1 MKSRYSFLIFLI
13 SFIFLDA
20 KEESLI
26 KIPLK
31 VVNSTFEKYPIPR
44 NINFTVEKEETVKTI
59 FGTTIRRLIEEDRQG
74 IVNIL
79 DSELFAAEVII
90 GGQNFEVILDTGS
103 VNLWVPLI
111 NSSDAHEIGKH
122 YIPSSTARK
131 TSEKFEIKYGTG
143 STKGYYYIEDIKFIT
158 DYSHRIKFGAASK
171 TNFNVDGAHGIMGL
185 AKKYKENDY
194 SPIWTLFDK
203 KEIPKKSFSFKYI
216 DEGLVDMYLGTE
228 HDDFKNTNQTANC
241 SLLDKSSY
249 DQLLWTCKLHSFGL
263 ISKNNKI
270 NSTVDFGYNFLFDT
284 GTNTMILPY
293 FLLEKLKRNLDL
305 RNFNCFEGKTEHGI
319 QIICNDANNLPNVV
333 LEVGNYY
340 LILNEKMYYKMHV
353 DDIAYHVLNIIFEK
367 ELIISI
373 IGQPFF
379 TLFHT
384 RFDHEEKVLKFYSD
398 DPDAIKPAININK
411 TNNANYLPGD
421 VLSEEDWLNK
431 HKKAIVC
438 VAIGIAAVAIICF
451 IRHICSKTCFRH
463 KSSKKI

>member
-44 NINFTVEKEETVKTI
+44 NISFTVEKEEKVKTI
-59 FGTTIRRLIEEDRQG
+59 FGTRIRRLQQEING
-74 IVNIL
+74 TVNIT
-79 DSELFAAEVII
+79 DSTLFAAEVVI
-90 GGQNFEVILDTGS
+90 GGQIFDVILDTGS

-111 NSSDAHEIGKH
+111 NSSDDHEIDRH
-122 YIPSSTARK
+122 YIPSKTAKK

-143 STKGYYYIEDIKFIT
+143 STKGYYYIEDIRFIT
-158 DYSHRIKFGAASK
+158 EIPYRIKFGAASE
-171 TNFNVDGAHGIMGL
+171 TNFNVKGAHGIMGL

-194 SPIWTLFDK
+194 SPIWTLYAKHD
-203 KEIPKKSFSFKYI
+203 IATRSFSFKYS
-216 DEGLVDMYLGTE
+216 DTGLVDMYLGTE
-228 HDDFKNTNQTANC
+228 HNDFKNTNQTAQC
-241 SLLDKSSY
+241 TLLDKSSY
-249 DQLLWTCKLHSFGL
+249 DKLLWTCKLHSFGL

-293 FLLEKLKRNLDL
+293 FLLEKLTRNLDL
-305 RNFNCFEGKTEHGI
+305 RNFNCKEGTTKNGI
-319 QIICNDANNLPNVV
+319 QIICEDFYSLPNVV

-340 LILNEKMYYKMHV
+340 LILNDQMYNEMYV
-353 DDIAYHVLNIIFEK
+353 NDIKYYVLNVIFEK

-384 RFDHEEKVLKFYSD
+384 RFDYEEKVLKFYSD
-398 DPDAIKPAININK
+398 DPDAIKPAINDMK
-411 TNNANYLPGD
+411 NNDAQYLAGD
-421 VLSEEDWLNK
+421 VLSEEDWLNN

-438 VAIGIAAVAIICF
+438 VAIGIAAVAIVCF

>member
-1 MKSRYSFLIFLI
+1 MKSRYSLLIFLL

-44 NINFTVEKEETVKTI
+44 NINFTVEKEEKVKTI
-59 FGTTIRRLIEEDRQG
+59 FGTRIRRLKEEYKGKVD
-74 IVNIL
+74 IL
-79 DSELFAAEVII
+79 KSELFAAEVII
-90 GGQNFEVILDTGS
+90 GGQNFDVILDTGS
-103 VNLWVPLI
+103 VNLWVALN
-111 NSSDAHEIGKH
+111 NSTDKYDIEKH
-122 YIPSSTARK
+122 YNQSSTAKK

-143 STKGYYYIEDIKFIT
+143 STQGYYYIEDIRFVT
-158 DYSHRIKFGAASK
+158 NYTHRIKFGAASK
-171 TNFNVDGAHGIMGL
+171 TNFNVKGAHGIMGL
-185 AKKYKENDY
+185 AKKYNQKDY
-194 SPIWTLFDK
+194 SPIWTLYAN
-203 KEIPKKSFSFKYI
+203 KEIAKKSFSFKYV

-228 HDDFKNTNQTANC
+228 HEDFQKTSQTANC

-249 DQLLWTCKLHSFGL
+249 DMLLWTCKLHSFGL
-263 ISKNNKI
+263 ISKNNII

-305 RNFNCFEGKTEHGI
+305 RNFNCYEGTTENGI
-319 QIICNDANNLPNVV
+319 QIICEDINNLPNVV

-340 LILNEKMYYKMHV
+340 LILNDQMYNEMVVNNIKY
-353 DDIAYHVLNIIFEK
+353 YVLNVIFEE
-367 ELIISI
+367 ELTISI

-384 RFDHEEKVLKFYSD
+384 RFDYEGKVLKFYSD
-398 DPDAIKPAININK
+398 DPDAIKPAINAMK
-411 TNNANYLPGD
+411 NNDAKYLAGD
-421 VLSEEDWLNK
+421 VISEEDWLNK
-431 HKKAIVC
+431 HRTAIVY

-451 IRHICSKTCFRH
+451 IRHILSKTCFRH
-463 KSSKKI
+463 KPSKKI